1 MMIRNLFIIS
11 KVNQLYKENIIDKK
25 TKDILSK
32 IISNNVNSDSLNYM
46 ILDVL
51 DNIPENEKVNEL
63 ISELE

>member
-11 KVNQLYKENIIDKK
+11 KINQLYKENIIYKE

-51 DNIPENEKVNEL
+51 DNIPENEKLNEL

>member
-11 KVNQLYKENIIDKK
+11 KINQLYKENIIDKE

-51 DNIPENEKVNEL
+51 DNIPENEKVNKL

>member
-11 KVNQLYKENIIDKK
+11 KINQLYKENIIDKE

-51 DNIPENEKVNEL
+51 DNIPENEKLNEL

>member
-11 KVNQLYKENIIDKK
+11 KINQLYKKNIIDKE

-51 DNIPENEKVNEL
+51 DNIPENEKLNEL

>member
-11 KVNQLYKENIIDKK
+11 KINQLYKENIIDKE

-32 IISNNVNSDSLNYM
+32 IISNNVNSDYLKYM

-51 DNIPENEKVNEL
+51 DNIPKNEKINEL

>member
-11 KVNQLYKENIIDKK
+11 KINQLYKEDIIDKK

-32 IISNNVNSDSLNYM
+32 IISNNVNSDSLNYK

-51 DNIPENEKVNEL
+51 DNLPENEKVNEL
-63 ISELE
+63 INELE

>member
-11 KVNQLYKENIIDKK
+11 KINQLYKKNIIDKE

-32 IISNNVNSDSLNYM
+32 IISNNLNSDSLKYM

>member
-11 KVNQLYKENIIDKK
+11 KINQLYKENIIDKE

-51 DNIPENEKVNEL
+51 DNIPENDKVNEL

>member
-11 KVNQLYKENIIDKK
+11 KVNQLYKENIIDKE

>member
-1 MMIRNLFIIS
+1 MIRNLFIIS
-11 KVNQLYKENIIDKK
+11 KINQLYKENIIDKE
-25 TKDILSK
+25 TKDVLSK
-32 IISNNVNSDSLNYM
+32 IISNNINSDSLNYK

>member
-11 KVNQLYKENIIDKK
+11 RINQLYKENIIDKE

-51 DNIPENEKVNEL
+51 DNIPENEKLNEL

>member
-11 KVNQLYKENIIDKK
+11 KINQLYKENIIDKE

-51 DNIPENEKVNEL
+51 DNIPESEKINEL

>member
-11 KVNQLYKENIIDKK
+11 KINQLYKENIIDKE

-32 IISNNVNSDSLNYM
+32 IISNNVNSNSLNYM

-51 DNIPENEKVNEL
+51 DNIPENEKINEL

>member
-11 KVNQLYKENIIDKK
+11 KINQLYKENIIDKE

-32 IISNNVNSDSLNYM
+32 IISNNVNSDSLNYK

-51 DNIPENEKVNEL
+51 DNIPENEKLNEL

>member
-11 KVNQLYKENIIDKK
+11 KINQLYKENIIDKE

-51 DNIPENEKVNEL
+51 ENIPENEKLNEL

>member
-11 KVNQLYKENIIDKK
+11 KINQLYKENIIDKE

-51 DNIPENEKVNEL
+51 DNIPENGKLNEL

>member
-11 KVNQLYKENIIDKK
+11 KINQLYKENIIDKE
-25 TKDILSK
+25 TKNILSK

-51 DNIPENEKVNEL
+51 DNIPENEKLNEL

>member
-11 KVNQLYKENIIDKK
+11 KINQLYKENIIDKER
-25 TKDILSK
+25 KDILSK
-32 IISNNVNSDSLNYM
+32 IISNNLNSDSLNYM

>member
-1 MMIRNLFIIS
+1 LIS
-11 KVNQLYKENIIDKK
+11 TVATLTGPPVAKNIIDKE

-51 DNIPENEKVNEL
+51 DNIPESEKINEL

>member
-11 KVNQLYKENIIDKK
+11 KINQLYKENIIDKE

-32 IISNNVNSDSLNYM
+32 IISNNLNSDSLNYM

>member
-1 MMIRNLFIIS
+1 MIRNLFIIS
-11 KVNQLYKENIIDKK
+11 KINQLYKENIIDKE
-25 TKDILSK
+25 TKDILSE

>member
-1 MMIRNLFIIS
+1 MIIRNLFIIS
-11 KVNQLYKENIIDKK
+11 KINQLYKENIIDKE

-51 DNIPENEKVNEL
+51 DNIPENEKLNEL

>member
-11 KVNQLYKENIIDKK
+11 KVNQLYKEDIIDKK

-32 IISNNVNSDSLNYM
+32 IISNNVNSDSLNYK

-51 DNIPENEKVNEL
+51 DNLPENEKVNEL
-63 ISELE
+63 INELE

>member
-1 MMIRNLFIIS
+1 MIRNLFIIS
-11 KVNQLYKENIIDKK
+11 KINQLYKENIIDKE

-46 ILDVL
+46 ILNVL

>member
-11 KVNQLYKENIIDKK
+11 KINQLYKENIIDKE

-32 IISNNVNSDSLNYM
+32 IISNNVNSDSLNYK

-63 ISELE
+63 INELE

>member
-1 MMIRNLFIIS
+1 MMVRNLFIIS
-11 KVNQLYKENIIDKK
+11 KINQLYKENIIDKE

-51 DNIPENEKVNEL
+51 DNIPENDKVNEL

>member
-11 KVNQLYKENIIDKK
+11 KINQLYKENIIDKE

-32 IISNNVNSDSLNYM
+32 IIRNNVNSDSLNYM

>member
-32 IISNNVNSDSLNYM
+32 IISNNVNSDSLNYK

-63 ISELE
+63 INELE

>member
-11 KVNQLYKENIIDKK
+11 KINQLYKENIIDKE

-63 ISELE
+63 INELE

>member
-11 KVNQLYKENIIDKK
+11 KINQLYKENIIDKE

-46 ILDVL
+46 ILDIL

>member
-1 MMIRNLFIIS
+1 MIRNLFIIS
-11 KVNQLYKENIIDKK
+11 KINQLYKENIIDKEK
-25 TKDILSK
+25 KDILTK
-32 IISNNVNSDSLNYM
+32 IISNNLNSDSLNYM

>member
-11 KVNQLYKENIIDKK
+11 KINQLYKEDIIDKK

-32 IISNNVNSDSLNYM
+32 IISNNVNSDSLNYK

-51 DNIPENEKVNEL
+51 DNLPENEKVNDL
-63 ISELE
+63 INDLE

>member
-11 KVNQLYKENIIDKK
+11 KINQLYKENIIDKE

-51 DNIPENEKVNEL
+51 DNIPENEKLSEL